1 MKKVNVVNTTNPKPV
16 RVRNLMDF
24 SKEKVGEA
32 MFDLVASE
40 EKFMYDMGDALKRA
54 YESAKTESELM
65 AMDKV
70 LEAFVGED
78 LSGFLRILRKRS
90 EKGGEQYEGRYL
102 SEAARIKDEQIYC
115 YVPDQCFDL
124 DDDSLREYI
133 KTYID

>member
-1 MKKVNVVNTTNPKPV
+1 MNEMNVVKVVNTTNPKPV

-40 EKFMYDMGDALKRA
+40 EKFMYDMGEALKKA
-54 YESAKTESELM
+54 YESAKTESELI

-90 EKGGEQYEGRYL
+90 EKGGE
-102 SEAARIKDEQIYC
+102 
-115 YVPDQCFDL
+115 
-124 DDDSLREYI
+124 
-133 KTYID
+133 